1 MNSDSRKQIY
11 PDQQN
16 FRRHHKRRKRGHDYK
31 APWKYHITITKA
43 ASAPYF
49 SSLKVLELIPDGVR
63 VELSPLGAI
72 IENEIRNFSSHHR
85 SIRVIEYI
93 VMPDH
98 CHMLIQVKERLD
110 RPIGNA
116 IGGLMTGISNIW
128 RELNQNPALS
138 VFEEGYNDR
147 IIYSFM
153 SLDVICSYIR
163 QNPYRLAVRR
173 ARPAFF
179 RKHRNILAGGREV
192 QAYGNLF
199 HLRNPFKYPLIV
211 HRADDERSFRGKLE
225 ECLYHALNGG
235 VIVSAFISRREKE
248 IRKAIEQAGG
258 RIILIH
264 GRPLAEKEKPA
275 KHDFDLCCEGRLL
288 MISPVEYLSIP
299 KSDHP
304 SRTQCL
310 AMNSLASSIAAS
322 NR

>member
-1 MNSDSRKQIY
+1 MSIIIPYKED
-11 PDQQN
+11 
-16 FRRHHKRRKRGHDYK
+16 FEHHQHRRKRNHDYRE
-31 APWKYHITITKA
+31 PWKYHITIGKHPDCPDFSVLKWERLLPEEVDVRYTAIGRQISKA
-43 ASAPYF
+43 I
-49 SSLKVLELIPDGVR
+49 KNIP
-63 VELSPLGAI
+63 AI
-72 IENEIRNFSSHHR
+72 EPRMQVYQYKI
-85 SIRVIEYI
+85 
-93 VMPDH
+93 MPDH
-98 CHMLIQVKERLD
+98 IHLLVHVKERMPRLLGEVIHD
-110 RPIGNA
+110 FKSLITSSLRNIMNDGN
-116 IGGLMTGISNIW
+116 LK
-128 RELNQNPALS
+128 
-138 VFEEGYNDR
+138 VFTPNFNDK
-147 IIYSFM
+147 IIYPDR
-153 SLDVICSYIR
+153 SLNDIYDYIR

-225 ECLYHALNGG
+225 ECLYHSLNGG
-235 VIVSAFISRREKE
+235 VIVSAFISQREKE

-264 GRPLAEKEKPA
+264 DRPLAEKEKPA

-310 AMNSLASSIAAS
+310 DMNSLASSIAEAKP
-322 NR
+322 